1 MNRMLL
7 NTLDRLL
14 FFIAVLLFMQIP
26 HFMDQYT
33 QRIAGHHEAEQANL
47 AKYQSIA
54 DEFFGGDLTMLVDD
68 FKASQRGSVAR
79 MGEVIESSMDRA
91 QVLQQSLAI
100 LRGDSFL
107 QKLSY
112 LAMNS
117 DKAVVRGSMQDF
129 QPGMPFS
136 HEAILSGITGGVLS
150 MMLFAL
156 TIRLPI
162 RVMRGRREN
171 TVLT

>member
-7 NTLDRLL
+7 NILDRLL
-14 FFIAVLLFMQIP
+14 FVLAVLLFMQIP

-33 QRIAGHHEAEQANL
+33 QRIAGHYEAEQANL
-47 AKYQSIA
+47 TKYQSIA
-54 DEFFGGDLTMLVDD
+54 DEFFSGDIALLVED

-91 QVLQQSLAI
+91 EALQQSLAI
-100 LRGDSFL
+100 LRGENFL

-117 DKAVVRGSMQDF
+117 DKAVVRGSMRDF

-150 MMLFAL
+150 MLLFAL

-162 RVMRGRREN
+162 RAIKGRREK